1 MFIAQLVCPEP
12 RLSLQLIYLCSRNLN
27 SGLTHKKLKISS
39 VKTAMV
45 VFQIINV
52 FREPFKNMGIF
63 STNKKLSWLT
73 KLSEDASTL
82 LHRERKSYS
91 GKEEIFT

>member
-1 MFIAQLVCPEP
+1 
-12 RLSLQLIYLCSRNLN
+12 
-27 SGLTHKKLKISS
+27 
-39 VKTAMV
+39 MV

-63 STNKKLSWLT
+63 SINKKLSWLT

-82 LHRERKSYS
+82 LLRERKSYS